1 MGQATPNGKAFK
13 PSFADHNTESDVGL
27 SQQLLYFKKNPRNQ
41 SNNNNKNILK
51 QTNEPH
57 AGFSD
62 AK

>member
-27 SQQLLYFKKNPRNQ
+27 SQQLLYFRKNPRNQ

-51 QTNEPH
+51 QN
-57 AGFSD
+57 
-62 AK
+62 